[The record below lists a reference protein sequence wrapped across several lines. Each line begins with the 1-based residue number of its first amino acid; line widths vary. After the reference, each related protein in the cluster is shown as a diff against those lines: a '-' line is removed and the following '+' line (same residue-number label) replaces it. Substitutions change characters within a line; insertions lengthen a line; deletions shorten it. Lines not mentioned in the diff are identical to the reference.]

1 MIDFK
6 SELASIIVDA
16 RNLNGALDDATQ
28 DLRMAIEVDAKARRT
43 AKEARANYEALE
55 AEFDAEA
62 WAKDRSV
69 PNGDGKATKPLADAI
84 KAMVA
89 AEKVQAQRQGVLAK
103 PWAMLNAATY
113 EAEDAAMALKQA
125 ETQFSGVKHAAD
137 LVGNILRVVRA

>member
-6 SELASIIVDA
+6 SELGSVIVDA

-28 DLRMAIEVDAKARRT
+28 DLRMAIEADAKARRT
-43 AKEARANYEALE
+43 LKETRANYEAIE

-69 PNGDGKATKPLADAI
+69 INGDGKATKPLADAI
-84 KAMVA
+84 KATVA
-89 AEKVQAQRQGVLAK
+89 AEKVKAQREGMLAK

-125 ETQFSGVKHAAD
+125 EAQFSGVKHAAD
-137 LVGNILRVVRA
+137 LVGNILRVLGS